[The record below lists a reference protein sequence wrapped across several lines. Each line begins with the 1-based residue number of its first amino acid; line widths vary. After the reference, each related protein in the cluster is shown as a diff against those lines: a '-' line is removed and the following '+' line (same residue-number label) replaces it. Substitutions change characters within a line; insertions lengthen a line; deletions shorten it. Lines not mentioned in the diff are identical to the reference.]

1 MSGNALYEVSR
12 RPHCNPFC
20 CARCAA
26 CLFVGFAT
34 PSVIAGERADMLD
47 VYGSEQAISIATGY
61 YKPIVRAP
69 AVASVITDEEIRAI
83 GATTLDEVIETV
95 AGVHLST
102 TDAVNTIFTVRGI
115 TSRVLVLLNNVPVAQ
130 GLFVNAFG
138 QLNNVQINNIERIEV
153 IR

>member
-1 MSGNALYEVSR
+1 MGLAEDSSL
-12 RPHCNPFC
+12 
-20 CARCAA
+20 
-26 CLFVGFAT
+26 
-34 PSVIAGERADMLD
+34 AGERADMLN

-61 YKPIVRAP
+61 NKPIVRAP

-130 GLFVNAFG
+130 GLSLTPSVS
-138 QLNNVQINNIERIEV
+138 
-153 IR
+153 